1 MHMPSVLALDVDTHW
16 REGRVYAGRTRRLV
30 WALGCYQWQVL
41 LKAVADRRHFP
52 IVEVHFLLRPHYGQ
66 QPSDASNR
74 APTKR
79 EQPRHPLGYNKPNA
93 EETRTAL
100 PSYRVHPSSQH
111 TSLVLFARCNRIRA
125 PPFVRA
131 HLRVPEPRNRGTIQ

>member
-16 REGRVYAGRTRRLV
+16 REGRVHAGRTRRLIWV
-30 WALGCYQWQVL
+30 LGCYQWQVL

-52 IVEVHFLLRPHYGQ
+52 IVEVHFLLRLHYGQ

-79 EQPRHPLGYNKPNA
+79 ERASTSFRIQQTKRRRNENSPPLLPLSPVEPA
-93 EETRTAL
+93 HFTRFVCTVQSDKGTPVRA
-100 PSYRVHPSSQH
+100 S
-111 TSLVLFARCNRIRA
+111 TFASARA
-125 PPFVRA
+125 P
-131 HLRVPEPRNRGTIQ
+131 